1 MIKPLNSDI
10 PDVHTVMTIQSAV
23 DAILQAS
30 SMDEVIYGYV
40 IAVLDQTL
48 PSTGNQGVTNPL
60 SKQTADLLDMAA
72 IQLLYIEKGIFSAF
86 PREGVFTT
94 LSRCERLKAIN
105 LLERLEVPLES
116 LPEPFT
122 NNPGLTQSMK
132 NTITQLTFL
141 GYYSEWTGYGST
153 RFNRPEYKRIEYFSI
168 GWIQTQYPGPA
179 FGYRDLRGFSLGD
192 PIKGG
197 NHHV

>member
-1 MIKPLNSDI
+1 MIKPLNSEVS
-10 PDVHTVMTIQSAV
+10 DVHTRITIQAAV

-30 SMDEVIYGYV
+30 PMDEVIYGYV

-48 PSTGNQGVTNPL
+48 PSTGNQGETISL
-60 SKQTADLLDMAA
+60 SKQTADLLDLAA
-72 IQLLYIEKGIFSAF
+72 FQLLYIEKGIISVFSI
-86 PREGVFTT
+86 EGVFTT
-94 LSRCERLKAIN
+94 LSRSERLKAIN

-132 NTITQLTFL
+132 NTIIQLTFL
-141 GYYSEWTGYGST
+141 GFYSEWTGYGTT
-153 RFNRPEYKRIEYFSI
+153 RFNRPEYKCIECFPV
-168 GWIQTQYPGPA
+168 GWIQTKYPGPA
-179 FGYRDLRGFSLGD
+179 FGYRNLRGFSLGD
-192 PIKGG
+192 PNKGG